1 VDPLSRSSYSS
12 SPGAALRS
20 STISLSSSY
29 LSRSGRDAGVEEL
42 EQAGQAPVDAV
53 VVCLC
58 VGLLLGHEQLPLAER
73 VHRSVRVL
81 AQLQQR
87 DDVNEVDGSTSD
99 V

>member
-1 VDPLSRSSYSS
+1 
-12 SPGAALRS
+12 
-20 STISLSSSY
+20 
-29 LSRSGRDAGVEEL
+29 
-42 EQAGQAPVDAV
+42 VDAV

-73 VHRSVRVL
+73 VLRSVRVL